1 MKQTAEI
8 LSSHGI
14 RPSVQRVAVLHYLRG
29 VKTHPTVDAI
39 YQDLLPQNPSL
50 SRTTVYNTLQLLGEN
65 GLVLTLDF
73 GEGFL
78 RYDADCSPHCH
89 FRCGGCGKVYD
100 LMTPPPDCSGL
111 LPAGFS
117 LKGVQLSL
125 FGLCDSC
132 SKLAEK

>member
-8 LSSHGI
+8 LTSRGI
-14 RPSVQRVAVLHYLRG
+14 RPSVQRVTVLRYLRG

-39 YQDLLPQNPSL
+39 YQDLLPENPSL

-65 GLVLTLDF
+65 GLVQTLDF

-89 FRCGGCGKVYD
+89 FKCACCGRVYD
-100 LMTPPPDCSGL
+100 LMTPPPDCSTM
-111 LPAGFS
+111 LPAGFC

-125 FGLCDSC
+125 FGLCSRC
-132 SKLAEK
+132 AEST